1 MPQES
6 WSKKDER
13 MYESI
18 KRSAKESGKS
28 EERAEEIAARTVN
41 KRRQEE
47 GRTESKKYG
56 GTGNP
61 NTSLEDRTVEQ
72 LQNRAAEL
80 DIAGRG
86 DMNKRELVEAIRKR
100 Q

>member
-6 WSKKDER
+6 WSQKDER

-18 KRSAKESGKS
+18 KDSAKESGKS
-28 EERAEEIAARTVN
+28 EARAKEMAARTVN
-41 KRRQEE
+41 KRRQDE
-47 GRTESKKYG
+47 GRTAKKTYG

-61 NTSLEDRTVEQ
+61 NASLDDRTVAQ
-72 LQNRAAEL
+72 LRNRAAEL
-80 DIAGRG
+80 DIAGRSG
-86 DMNKRELVEAIRKR
+86 MTKAELVAAIRKR

>member
-6 WSKKDER
+6 WSQKDER

-18 KRSAKESGKS
+18 KDSAKERGRS
-28 EERAEEIAARTVN
+28 EERAKEIAARTVN
-41 KRRQEE
+41 KRRHEE
-47 GRTESKKYG
+47 GRTEKKTYG

-61 NTSLEDRTVEQ
+61 NTSLEDRTVAQ
-72 LQNRAAEL
+72 LRNRAAEL
-80 DIAGRG
+80 DIAGRS
-86 DMNKRELVEAIRKR
+86 DMTKAELVEAIRKR